1 MPLYRTHWHCHTA
14 ARARR
19 RAFTCVELAISVA
32 ILAVVMG
39 MFVAAFESG
48 SDAFIT
54 GCARGVLAART
65 SGALRVLGAD
75 LQEAESSKITVDTTG
90 LPAGQ
95 CMIVLP
101 SARDP
106 DGAFQVSGSYQPCWQ
121 AVVLY
126 CPYVTAKGVS
136 QLRRYVYF
144 DDDYEFL
151 FPFTVD
157 AITATE
163 VTLRDALDHLV
174 VVDRENG
181 NAALAV
187 GREFTVL
194 CPGFTGLELTK
205 GTPTRVTLRASCLT
219 RKNFSLDAEVT
230 RDVAHRN

>member
-1 MPLYRTHWHCHTA
+1 LYRTHWHCHA
-14 ARARR
+14 PAQAR
-19 RAFTCVELAISVA
+19 RAFTCIEITISVA

-39 MFVAAFESG
+39 MFVAALESG

-54 GCARGVLAART
+54 GCARGVLAARLD
-65 SGALRVLGAD
+65 GALRALGAD
-75 LQEAESSKITVDTTG
+75 LREAGSSKITVDTTG
-90 LPAGQ
+90 LPEGQ
-95 CMIVLP
+95 CVIVLP
-101 SARDP
+101 SARDA

-144 DDDYEFL
+144 DDSCEFV

-157 AITATE
+157 GITAAE

-174 VVDRENG
+174 VVNRETG
-181 NAALAV
+181 NATLAA
-187 GREFTVL
+187 GREFTAL
-194 CPGFTGLELTK
+194 CPGFTGLEVTQ

-219 RKNFSLDAEVT
+219 RKNVSLDAEVT